1 MSQSKAIKISL
12 SLQDTQIPVTRTV
25 IWHNQIT
32 CYEIHL
38 LINGLFNF
46 EETKDVELTYGE
58 KTMRMVGDDVDDAF
72 VITLDKIDLCDG
84 EPLYYTYA
92 GESKW
97 TVTITLTYLE
107 EQPNKELPYFA
118 EGTGQGILNPD
129 LTISEYNEYVAAA
142 QNNNLELL
150 TTSIK
155 KLAFIGTDITE
166 LSAEKMEKEVQKV
179 YTFYNQILAIEKQQ
193 EQGCGCGH
201 HHHHEG
207 EAEGCGCGH
216 HHHEVEAGGCG
227 CGHHHDHEGEAEG
240 CGCGHHHHHEVVQQS
255 TLDDS
260 GMNFEEEQEMIA
272 QTLETYTQ
280 ILGLT
285 EEQAAY
291 LVLYTGAIE
300 TIIEEMEN
308 AGYDEESID
317 RMMQGKLA
325 MDESIYEAIAESL
338 ELLESLPPREEML
351 SEEDEQ
357 KLAILDS
364 IMNETV
370 ATLAESGV
378 DINALMEAGGEF
390 PEDVE
395 EEMLKKLLSELGEV
409 GELN

>member
-1 MSQSKAIKISL
+1 MSQAKAIKISL

-25 IWHNQIT
+25 IWNNQIT

-38 LINGLFNF
+38 LINGLFDF

-58 KTMRMVGDDVDDAF
+58 KTMRMVGDNVDDAF

-92 GESKW
+92 GASKW
-97 TVTITLTYLE
+97 KVTITLTYLE
-107 EQPNKELPYFA
+107 EQPKQEIPYFA

-150 TTSIK
+150 TTSVK

-166 LSAEKMEKEVQKV
+166 LSAEKMQKEVKKV
-179 YTFYNQILAIEKQQ
+179 YTFYNEILAIEKQQ
-193 EQGCGCGH
+193 EQGCGCGN

-207 EAEGCGCGH
+207 ETAGCGCGH
-216 HHHEVEAGGCG
+216 HHHEGESGGCGGCG
-227 CGHHHDHEGEAEG
+227 CGHHHDHDD
-240 CGCGHHHHHEVVQQS
+240 VQQ
-255 TLDDS
+255 TAQDDS
-260 GMNFEEEQEMIA
+260 GLSFEEEQEMIA

-280 ILGLT
+280 IIGLT

-300 TIIEEMEN
+300 TIIEEMED

-317 RMMQGKLA
+317 NMMQGKLA

-351 SEEDEQ
+351 SEEDEK

-364 IMNETV
+364 VMNETV

-395 EEMLKKLLSELGEV
+395 EEMLKKLLSELGEL

>member
-1 MSQSKAIKISL
+1 MKMSQSKAIKISL
-12 SLQDTQIPVTRTV
+12 TLQDTQIPVTRTV

-38 LINGLFNF
+38 LINGLFDF

-72 VITLDKIDLCDG
+72 VITLDKMDLCDG

-92 GESKW
+92 GKSKW
-97 TVTITLTYLE
+97 KVTITLTYLE
-107 EQPNKELPYFA
+107 EQPKQELPYFA

-142 QNNNLELL
+142 QNNNFELL
-150 TTSIK
+150 TTSVK
-155 KLAFIGTDITE
+155 KLACIGTDITE
-166 LSAEKMEKEVQKV
+166 LSAEKMQKEVQKV
-179 YTFYNQILAIEKQQ
+179 YTFYNEILAIEKQQ

-201 HHHHEG
+201 HHEG
-207 EAEGCGCGH
+207 ET
-216 HHHEVEAGGCG
+216 GGCG
-227 CGHHHDHEGEAEG
+227 CGHHHDHDD
-240 CGCGHHHHHEVVQQS
+240 VQQ
-255 TLDDS
+255 TTQNDS
-260 GMNFEEEQEMIA
+260 GVNFEEEQEMIA

-280 ILGLT
+280 IIGLT

-300 TIIEEMEN
+300 TIIEEMED

-317 RMMQGKLA
+317 RMMQGNLA

-364 IMNETV
+364 VMNETV
-370 ATLAESGV
+370 AALADSGV

-395 EEMLKKLLSELGEV
+395 EEMLKKLLSELGEL